1 MLDLFEASDEIERRF
16 IYHKLLQNNSQQFH
30 GMKLFVGLYPR
41 SILVYTSSR
50 DFEEIIRILFQCLF
64 HIYIVHNQLIDFSEV
79 NIKKG
84 DLCT

>member
-16 IYHKLLQNNSQQFH
+16 IYHKLLQNNSQQLH
-30 GMKLFVGLYPR
+30 GMKLFVGLCPR

-64 HIYIVHNQLIDFSEV
+64 HIYIVHNQLIDCSEV